1 MKRKAGV
8 LVGMLVLVGGL
19 GYAQAPAVAAPVDA
33 EKQIATMQKKLD
45 DWPQLG
51 RYAAENS
58 ALGGVPKGKKRVVF
72 YGDSI
77 TDGWGRRPN
86 TGTFFPGKA
95 YVNRG
100 ISGQT
105 TAQMVVRF
113 RQDVIDLNPSVVVI
127 LAGTNDV
134 AGNTGPMTPKMTED
148 NFISMVDMAKE
159 NGIKVVIASI
169 TPAFDYPW
177 RKGLEPAE
185 KIKSLNSWLETYCKD
200 RGLTYLDYYSALTDD
215 KGGMKEG
222 TSSDGVHPTAA
233 GYAIMAP
240 LAQAAIDE
248 ALAKK

>member
-1 MKRKAGV
+1 MTGTAT
-8 LVGMLVLVGGL
+8 
-19 GYAQAPAVAAPVDA
+19 AQSPAAQTTAAAPAPDAA
-33 EKQIATMQKKLD
+33 KQIATMQAKLN
-45 DWPQLG
+45 DWPQLA
-51 RYAAENS
+51 RYAADNA

-77 TDGWGRRPN
+77 TDAWGRRPN
-86 TGTFFPGKA
+86 TGEFFPGKA

-113 RQDVIDLNPSVVVI
+113 RQDVIDLNPAVVVI

-148 NFISMVDMAKE
+148 NFAAMVDMAKE
-159 NGIKVVIASI
+159 NGVKVVIASI

-177 RKGLEPAE
+177 HKGLEPAG
-185 KIKSLNSWLETYCKD
+185 KIKALNTWLEIYCKD
-200 RGLTYLDYYSALTDD
+200 RGLTYLDYYDALVDER
-215 KGGMKEG
+215 GGMKEG

-233 GYAIMAP
+233 GYAIMGP

-248 ALAKK
+248 ALAKKK